1 MINNGSQV
9 LFIKILQLP
18 FHAFSM
24 ILMKKNEDN
33 FEASFAAFCK
43 AAGLRKTIQR
53 RIIYRIFYKARCH
66 LGMEDI
72 MAKVSIEN
80 PELRPESVYR
90 ILSDFE
96 RGGYIRK
103 VQVPGVKKY
112 EYASEKHGHFLC
124 SKCGR
129 ITDVDTSDIHLP
141 SILTGACDVSITF
154 NGICPDC
161 AKKNKK

>member
-1 MINNGSQV
+1 MLSMRNNKDK
-9 LFIKILQLP
+9 L
-18 FHAFSM
+18 
-24 ILMKKNEDN
+24 
-33 FEASFAAFCK
+33 EAAFAAFCK
-43 AAGLRKTIQR
+43 NAGLRRTIQR
-53 RIIYRIFYKARCH
+53 RIVYGLFYEAQCH

-72 MAKVSIEN
+72 MAKISLKN
-80 PELRPESVYR
+80 PELRQESVYR
-90 ILSDFE
+90 ILNDFE
-96 RGGYIRK
+96 REGYIRK
-103 VQVPGVKKY
+103 VEVPGVKKY

-141 SILTGACDVSITF
+141 SILAGACDVSITF